1 MVTPGSFA
9 PSVSVITPTFNQAR
23 FIGQCM
29 SSVID
34 QTYRNWEQFILDDES
49 TDDTAEVVG
58 QTRDPRIAY
67 QRQPHAG
74 ILALPDTYNRALRA
88 TRGELVAILEGDD
101 FWAPEMLE
109 VLVPKFR
116 DPEVVLAYG
125 RTAIVT
131 GERPSGRTIPDA
143 RFVRTFGHRVL
154 FNQPPGAAAVA
165 MLRTGLPF
173 TFPCAVVIRRSAL
186 EAIGGFQSATGLGA
200 MDYPTFL
207 RLALSGRFE
216 YEDRI
221 IAYWR
226 RHPGSGSWST
236 HEPAMRAAAAYG
248 RSFLRQHAAELALGS
263 NDGRAIERAAVRR
276 LQRAAFNAG
285 RYHLLQSRWAEARD
299 DFVRAA
305 RSLYP
310 PILIGGVVGYVASLL
325 RTDIE
330 GLMAVAGRMSFPSG
344 RATKR

>member
-9 PSVSVITPTFNQAR
+9 PSVTVITPTFNQSR

-29 SSVID
+29 SSVIG
-34 QTYRNWEQFILDDES
+34 QTYRNWDQFIIDDES
-49 TDDTAEVVG
+49 TDETAQVVRSA
-58 QTRDPRIAY
+58 RDPRIRY
-67 QRQPHAG
+67 ERQPHAG

-88 TRGELVAILEGDD
+88 TRSELVAVLEGDD
-101 FWAPEMLE
+101 FWAPDMLE

-116 DPEVVLAYG
+116 DPDVALAYG

-131 GERPSGRTIPDA
+131 GQRLGGRTIPDA
-143 RFVRTFGHRVL
+143 RFARTFGHPVL
-154 FNQPPGAAAVA
+154 FNRPPGAAAVA
-165 MLRTGLPF
+165 MLRTGFPF
-173 TFPCAVVIRRSAL
+173 TFPCAVVMRRSAL
-186 EAIGGFQSATGLGA
+186 ERIGGFQRAAGLGA

-207 RLALSGRFE
+207 SLTLSGPFE

-221 IAYWR
+221 VAYWR

-236 HEPAMRAAAAYG
+236 HEPAMRAAAAYA
-248 RSFLRQHAAELALGS
+248 RSFVRDHAAQLELSGE
-263 NDGRAIERAAVRR
+263 DERAIERAAVRR

-285 RYHLLQSRWAEARD
+285 RYHLLQSRWPEARD

-310 PILIGGVVGYVASLL
+310 PVLIGGVVGYVASLL

-330 GLMAVAGRMSFPSG
+330 GLMAVAGRTSFPSG

>member
-9 PSVSVITPTFNQAR
+9 PSVSVITPTFNQSR

-34 QTYRNWEQFILDDES
+34 QTYQNWDQFILDDDS
-49 TDDTAEVVG
+49 TDNTAEVV
-58 QTRDPRIAY
+58 QTIRDPRIRY
-67 QRQPHAG
+67 ERQAHAG
-74 ILALPDTYNRALRA
+74 ILALPETYNRALRA
-88 TRGELVAILEGDD
+88 TRGELVAVLEGDD
-101 FWAPEMLE
+101 FWAPDMLE
-109 VLVPKFR
+109 ILVPKFR

-131 GERPSGRTIPDA
+131 GERLSGRTIPDA
-143 RFVRTFGHRVL
+143 RFARTFGRRVL
-154 FNQPPGAAAVA
+154 FNRPHGAAAVA
-165 MLRTGLPF
+165 MLRTGFPF

-207 RLALSGRFE
+207 RLTLSGHFE
-216 YEDRI
+216 YEDRTV
-221 IAYWR
+221 AYWR

-236 HEPAMRAAAAYG
+236 HEPAMRAAAAYA
-248 RSFLRQHAAELALGS
+248 RSFLRAHAAQLELGA
-263 NDGRAIERAAVRR
+263 DDERAIERAAVRR

-310 PILIGGVVGYVASLL
+310 PILIGGLVGYVASLL